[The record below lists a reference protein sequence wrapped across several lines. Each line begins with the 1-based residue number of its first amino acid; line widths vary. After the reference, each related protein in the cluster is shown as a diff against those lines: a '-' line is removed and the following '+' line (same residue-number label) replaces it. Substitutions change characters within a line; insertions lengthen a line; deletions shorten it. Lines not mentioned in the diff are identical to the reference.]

1 MDERHMP
8 EMSSPAWP
16 HSADSESLDIEDA
29 CSTESIGK
37 GVKLCLQELA
47 WLDFSRDFGVVA
59 PPAVQ
64 RLELQ
69 HTPMLVICSPI
80 NINHDQFNH
89 AQPALRLHVSLVS
102 IQLVE

>member
-1 MDERHMP
+1 MVGSFTR
-8 EMSSPAWP
+8 
-16 HSADSESLDIEDA
+16 
-29 CSTESIGK
+29 
-37 GVKLCLQELA
+37 
-47 WLDFSRDFGVVA
+47 FGVVV

-80 NINHDQFNH
+80 HANHDLFNH

-102 IQLVE
+102 IQLVGKVRAANMSYSSFVLLWATYHIHNASADATFC